1 MVIFY
6 YPEDSEIATNEINK
20 KLKPVSRE
28 IEDSTQLP
36 NELSEY
42 VLNKCVKCIKSK
54 RHIRQFNN
62 NDIPRQVFEPNKDFD
77 QYLIFEV
84 TSRDLENLPM
94 GEIEEKSFYE
104 TYKIKTLGGVETYD
118 KVPKCDDR
126 SLIFTFDKNNQEIK
140 PFLFAL
146 FTQTNHLHYCNF
158 PRFRVLRH
166 SELHRNIA
174 TVRLLT
180 SKKFGDYRV
189 EKMSVIIFSY
199 YQDIYFKF
207 PKNEFFNS
215 VTGDDYVL
223 RLKKSS
229 ETSFNYILSTQETLK
244 DVLIFGNYQMQQT
257 VVGKKPNF
265 DADYNMDTLINPL
278 GHAVLHT
285 MPTEVLSELTS
296 NEPNP
301 STKASGYNTMAYA
314 IYKFLKL
321 NEGRP
326 RRKPTA
332 ASVNNTKKIETLIA
346 KGLSKLETIS

>member
-20 KLKPVSRE
+20 KLKPVVEE

-36 NELSEY
+36 NELNEH
-42 VLNKCVKCIKSK
+42 VLNNCVKCVKSK
-54 RHIRQFNN
+54 RLIRQFNK
-62 NDIPRQVFEPNKDFD
+62 NDIPRNVFEPNRDMD
-77 QYLIFEV
+77 QYLLFEV
-84 TSRDLENLPM
+84 TSRNLENLPTD
-94 GEIEEKSFYE
+94 EIEGTSFYE
-104 TYKIKTLGGVETYD
+104 TYKIKTLDGIETYE
-118 KVPKCDDR
+118 KVPKCEDR
-126 SLIFTFDKNNQEIK
+126 SLIFTFNKNNQEIK
-140 PFLFAL
+140 PFMFTL

-199 YQDIYFKF
+199 YQDIYLKF
-207 PKNEFFNS
+207 PRNDFYNS
-215 VTGDDYVL
+215 ITGDDYVL
-223 RLKKSS
+223 RLKRSTES
-229 ETSFNYILSTQETLK
+229 SFNYILSTQETLK

-265 DADYNMDTLINPL
+265 DADYNMDTLIHPL

-285 MPTEVLSELTS
+285 MPSEVLCELTS
-296 NEPNP
+296 TEPNP

-326 RRKPTA
+326 RRKPNTTA
-332 ASVNNTKKIETLIA
+332 ATTKKINSLVA
-346 KGLSKLETIS
+346 KGISKLENIS